1 MKKQNIIRKFAIILL
16 SLSAFSLSF
25 ISTLV
30 FGQVML
36 QRSQIRP
43 DEYISEGTLLLA
55 VIVSSFVM
63 FIIFKLLLFLDDRL
77 FCELEIEQ

>member
-1 MKKQNIIRKFAIILL
+1 MKKQNIIRKLAIILL

-36 QRSQIRP
+36 QRSQIRH

-63 FIIFKLLLFLDDRL
+63 FIIFKLLLFLDDRF
-77 FCELEIEQ
+77 FCESEIEQ